1 MACPACPTTL
11 GHSLHPCPTTPPGSP
26 LPSRWRSETAC
37 SHLRHPSSRAGI
49 QEASL
54 KPPLGLK
61 LLPSP
66 CHYHLFLFRPH
77 LEGWSQPPSVG
88 QSARSELRRGVRG
101 PVGLG
106 SRGTESRELEPLH
119 PLSPMQGPCCWV
131 EVPLPCEGRG
141 GPGGRPQK
149 LRLSP
154 LAHPAARAGPPA
166 RPNPIGEGPAG
177 TGA

>member
-1 MACPACPTTL
+1 MACPACPNTL

-88 QSARSELRRGVRG
+88 QSARSGLRRGVRG

-131 EVPLPCEGRG
+131 EVPLPCEGGG

-149 LRLSP
+149 LRMSP

-166 RPNPIGEGPAG
+166 RPNPIDVGPAG